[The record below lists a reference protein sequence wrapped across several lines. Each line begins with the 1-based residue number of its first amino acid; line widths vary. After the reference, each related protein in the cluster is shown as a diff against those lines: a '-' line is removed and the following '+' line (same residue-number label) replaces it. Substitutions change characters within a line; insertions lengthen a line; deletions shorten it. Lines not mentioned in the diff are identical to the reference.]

1 MSCGDAERASGAA
14 LCSAR
19 DGWAATGEHRKE
31 NRRGRPV
38 VWTETPFT
46 QGAACGGAHES
57 AALSGQKP
65 EASGPHLAWGV
76 AHLLQNQLNLR
87 HPGH

>member
-1 MSCGDAERASGAA
+1 M
-14 LCSAR
+14 
-19 DGWAATGEHRKE
+19 
-31 NRRGRPV
+31 

-46 QGAACGGAHES
+46 RGAACGDAHES
-57 AALSGQKP
+57 AAPSGQKP